1 MFQTHVLLQVHRLT
15 SGEVTKIA
23 VDPLSVVNN
32 SHMPLQV
39 ELGGRL
45 KLAAWMNARMTYS
58 IVNSLDVL
66 TKFSFTFALVVA
78 LITTMNNSQV
88 FSLIVDI
95 QFRFTFTFVATDIA
109 HLNHIKMDNF
119 DVVEKN
125 ALTSHFDTTVFT
137 CKSHSKMLGFSV
149 ILQSICCHTHITASW
164 LLAHVRVLFMDM
176 GEVTFQVEFATSFEL
191 ATINRALVATIAVL
205 RLHVAL

>member
-1 MFQTHVLLQVHRLT
+1 
-15 SGEVTKIA
+15 
-23 VDPLSVVNN
+23 
-32 SHMPLQV
+32 MPLQV

-109 HLNHIKMDNF
+109 HLHHIQMDNF

-125 ALTSHFDTTVFT
+125 ALTSHFDTTVLT
-137 CKSHSKMLGFSV
+137 CESHPQMLSFGV
-149 ILQSICCHTHITASW
+149 VLQSICRHTYILAPG
-164 LLAHVRVLFMDM
+164 LLAHVRVLFVDM
-176 GEVTFQVEFATSFEL
+176 GEVAFQVEFTSSFEL
-191 ATINRALVATIAVL
+191 TAINGALVAAVAVL
-205 RLHVAL
+205 SFHVTLQRLTCVGLVITFTTLQFDLQVRSSYMRFQVR